1 MLRTGRKTAG
11 LFEPSRLKAA
21 GGPGDDVRIGA
32 ADVRDLIRLLE
43 SDGWKHVR
51 TTGSHRHFK
60 HPTKPNGFT
69 VPGNPGHD
77 IPTGTIKAIL
87 KSAALEEKG

>member
-1 MLRTGRKTAG
+1 MRTGRKTAG
-11 LFEPSRLKAA
+11 LFEPGRLNAA
-21 GGPGDDVRIGA
+21 SCPGDDGRIGA
-32 ADVRDLIRLLE
+32 VKVRDLIRLLE

-60 HPTKPNGFT
+60 HPTKPNVVT

-77 IPTGTIKAIL
+77 IPIGTLKAIL
-87 KSAALEEKG
+87 KSAALEEKR